1 MAIKLKVCVARPRAL
16 LPLLAAA
23 ALLLLR
29 CCCCC
34 CRFRLGFASFCR
46 AFACVCEL
54 ASSFAV
60 AVVVV
65 VVRRRHLLSAT
76 SNRLFHLPPSTRS
89 SPTHLAWLLFI
100 CSIQIIHINC
110 SFFCILALL
119 SLSFVLLCAIFYSL
133 FFIDFYSL
141 CVLMAVPSRIFSS
154 LARFYWLVHC
164 GSHTHTH

>member
-29 CCCCC
+29 CCCC

-76 SNRLFHLPPSTRS
+76 SNRLFHLQ
-89 SPTHLAWLLFI
+89 LALPLRISRDSYLFVAFKLFI
-100 CSIQIIHINC
+100 SI
-110 SFFCILALL
+110 A
-119 SLSFVLLCAIFYSL
+119 L
-133 FFIDFYSL
+133 FFVFLRFSL
-141 CVLMAVPSRIFSS
+141 CLSS
-154 LARFYWLVHC
+154 CFAQFFIVCFL
-164 GSHTHTH
+164 